1 MTAAM
6 AAPEAHKIGKP
17 VMLTRDDVQR
27 RRKEIE
33 STAGTRKRLEVK
45 RDLIGLTLEERIA
58 LRYLE
63 NLDYLEDI

>member
-58 LRYLE
+58 LRDLE